1 LEEITPV
8 PNPLLLA
15 THITIAIALTITV
28 GVQSAE
34 LARIRTGAPTEPAVP
49 TLRAALWSTPILA
62 LLTFITGIA
71 VIADG
76 GRRGPWVGA
85 GVLSTVVIGLASVW
99 LRLRL
104 RRAASGRTGLVG
116 AVQWGVPAM
125 TLAAA
130 FLMADRPQNVVLAF
144 GTVLVAVAVT
154 VLAYWTAS
162 RSATA

>member
-1 LEEITPV
+1 M

-34 LARIRTGAPTEPAVP
+34 LARIRTGAPTGPRVP
-49 TLRAALWSTPILA
+49 TLQAALWSTPVLA

-76 GRRGPWVGA
+76 GRRGPWLAA
-85 GVLSTVVIGLASVW
+85 GVLSTLIIGLASVW

-104 RRAASGRTGLVG
+104 RRAASGRGGLVG

-130 FLMADRPQNVVLAF
+130 FLMADRPQNAVLAF
-144 GTVLVAVAVT
+144 GTVVAAVAVT
-154 VLAYWTAS
+154 MLAYWTAA

>member
-1 LEEITPV
+1 MPS
-8 PNPLLLA
+8 PLLLA

-34 LARIRTGAPTEPAVP
+34 LARLRRGAPGDRGVP
-49 TLRAALWSTPILA
+49 TLQAALWSTPVLG

-85 GVLSTVVIGLASVW
+85 GVLSTLIIGLASVW
-99 LRLRL
+99 LRRRL
-104 RRAASGRTGLVG
+104 RRAALGRTGLLG

-130 FLMADRPQNVVLAF
+130 FLMADRPQNAVLAF

-154 VLAYWTAS
+154 VIAYWTAS

>member
-1 LEEITPV
+1 MPD
-8 PNPLLLA
+8 PLLLA

-28 GVQSAE
+28 GAQSAE
-34 LARIRTGAPTEPAVP
+34 LARIRTDSAAEPAVR
-49 TLRAALWSTPILA
+49 TLQAALWSTPVLA

-76 GRRGPWVGA
+76 SRRGPWVGA
-85 GVLSTVVIGLASVW
+85 GVLATLIIGAASVW

-104 RRAASGRTGLVG
+104 RRGALGRTGLVG

-130 FLMADRPQNVVLAF
+130 FLMADRPENVVLAF
-144 GTVLVAVAVT
+144 GTVLAAVAVT

-162 RSATA
+162 RSSTA